1 MKKIIVT
8 ILSIVVLSLSL
19 NAQNLV
25 NNELQNILNQSLVY
39 FPKVK
44 EVQQTVQLSEEK
56 LQLTKLN
63 SYPDIS
69 FDASYAYVQPK
80 IEVAFGDKMFQFA
93 PEHNYGAAING
104 VYTLMD
110 FGRLKANIEKSKM
123 ELQTSKHVAAQ
134 LKESLFYQITQLY
147 FQIIYAK
154 KAIEIQN
161 TVLQVLNENK
171 KIIETQLKNGNAI
184 QLDLLTIQAKIDNEN
199 NRKIDVETNLK
210 KLSNLLSYATGI
222 DKVNENE
229 LTFSIKNYTAE
240 EALQQAV
247 MNNPSLAIAKDKVN
261 VAKAELEVSKLNSK
275 PYVGLKASVGSKN
288 GYLPAIQDQRFNYNA
303 GIGLAVPLFNGGKIK
318 QAVKIYEQGLA
329 IQETGAIAL
338 MHDFEKDIKAAIIDI
353 ESNQNRIKN
362 AATQIEQAALAQ
374 KLSNTKLLNGTTT
387 PVELTST
394 NSDYQR
400 ALLNQLQYQ
409 YQLCNAKL
417 ELARLMGLE
426 LVH

>member
-1 MKKIIVT
+1 MKKIIVV
-8 ILSIVVLSLSL
+8 LVGIVIISL
-19 NAQNLV
+19 NTQAQSLV
-25 NNELQNILNQSLVY
+25 NSELQNILNQSLVY

-63 SYPDIS
+63 AYPDIN

-123 ELQTSKHVAAQ
+123 ELQTSKHIAAQ
-134 LKESLFYQITQLY
+134 LKESLFYQVTQLY

-154 KAIEIQN
+154 KAIDIQN
-161 TVLQVLNENK
+161 TVLAVLAENK
-171 KIIETQLKNGNAI
+171 KVIEAQLKNGNAI

-210 KLSNLLSYATGI
+210 KLTNLLTYATGVE
-222 DKVNENE
+222 KVNESE
-229 LTFSIKNYTAE
+229 LAFSIKNYSAE
-240 EALQQAV
+240 EALQLAI
-247 MNNPSLAIAKDKVN
+247 MNNPSLAIAKDKVGI
-261 VAKAELEVSKLNSK
+261 AKAELEVSKLNSK
-275 PYVGLKASVGSKN
+275 PYVGLKASVGSRN
-288 GYLPAIQDQRFNYNA
+288 GYLPAIQDQRFNYNT
-303 GIGLAVPLFNGGKIK
+303 GIGLSVPLFNGGKIK
-318 QAVKIYEQGLA
+318 QAVKIHEQGLA
-329 IQETGAIAL
+329 IQETSATAL
-338 MHDFEKDIKAAIIDI
+338 VHDFDKDIKAAIIEI

-362 AATQIEQAALAQ
+362 ASTQLEQAALAQ
-374 KLSNTKLLNGTTT
+374 KLSNAKLLNGTST

-417 ELARLMGLE
+417 ELAKLMGLE
-426 LVH
+426 LVP